1 MAGAFKAESGEDYSG
16 IRKVYTIW
24 LIMHTPKNAANSI
37 QRYQITEKRLY
48 GKKREDKKN
57 YDLLVAIMVNLGK
70 VPSKQRLL
78 KFLRLIF
85 LDERKAAE
93 KKKIL
98 RDEYDLTLTKHMEGA
113 WAKMDSLAAG
123 IEQRG
128 ELRGEKRG
136 EKRGIRIGFQQG
148 EKYGKKRGVD
158 KMMAALRMLKK
169 NLPLETIVEKTGLT
183 LQHCAEIGRASCRER
198 V

>member
-1 MAGAFKAESGEDYSG
+1 M
-16 IRKVYTIW
+16 
-24 LIMHTPKNAANSI
+24 
-37 QRYQITEKRLY
+37 
-48 GKKREDKKN
+48 
-57 YDLLVAIMVNLGK
+57 
-70 VPSKQRLL
+70 
-78 KFLRLIF
+78 LIF

-128 ELRGEKRG
+128 ELRGIQIGVKQGERRG
-136 EKRGIRIGFQQG
+136 EKRGIRIGFKQG
-148 EKYGKKRGVD
+148 EKCGEERGEKRGEKRDEKRGVD

-183 LQHCAEIGRASCRER
+183 LQRLTELKAL

>member
-1 MAGAFKAESGEDYSG
+1 MLFRS
-16 IRKVYTIW
+16 
-24 LIMHTPKNAANSI
+24 
-37 QRYQITEKRLY
+37 
-48 GKKREDKKN
+48 
-57 YDLLVAIMVNLGK
+57 
-70 VPSKQRLL
+70 

-123 IEQRG
+123 IEERG

-136 EKRGIRIGFQQG
+136 EKRGIRIGFKQG
-148 EKYGKKRGVD
+148 EECGERRGKKQGMD
-158 KMMAALRMLKK
+158 NMMAALRMLKK

-183 LQHCAEIGRASCRER
+183 LQRLTELKAL

>member
-1 MAGAFKAESGEDYSG
+1 
-16 IRKVYTIW
+16 
-24 LIMHTPKNAANSI
+24 MHTPKNAANSI

-48 GKKREDKKN
+48 GKKSEDKKN
-57 YDLLVAIMVNLGK
+57 YDLIVAIMVNLGK

-98 RDEYDLTLTKHMEGA
+98 QDEYDLTLTKNMEGA
-113 WAKMDSLAAG
+113 WVKMDSLAAG
-123 IEQRG
+123 IEERG
-128 ELRGEKRG
+128 ILKGEKRG
-136 EKRGIRIGFQQG
+136 EDRL
-148 EKYGKKRGVD
+148 
-158 KMMAALRMLKK
+158 MAALRMLKK
-169 NLPLETIVEKTGLT
+169 NLPLETIMKKTGLT
-183 LQHCAEIGRASCRER
+183 LQRLTELKAI